1 MARDSQPPP
10 PQLIADLQ
18 ERLDALQAEYDEHR
32 QHTQDAIEEA
42 VRELRDEY
50 AATQRELIEAKRM
63 LEEVKAVVK
72 ERDDEI
78 AYLQG
83 QLESAVNDLEEYKF
97 GKLSGGNNGGAEA
110 KSNGTNTP
118 LRIMAD
124 MKQRLHSLED
134 RLSTCNL
141 TQRST

>member
-18 ERLDALQAEYDEHR
+18 ERLDALQAEYDDHR
-32 QHTQDAIEEA
+32 QHTQDAIEA
-42 VRELRDEY
+42 ALRDLREEY
-50 AATQRELIEAKRM
+50 AGCQRELEESKRL
-63 LEEVKAVVK
+63 LEQVKAVVK

-78 AYLQG
+78 QYLQG
-83 QLESAVNDLEEYKF
+83 QLESAVGELEEIKF
-97 GKLSGGNNGGAEA
+97 GEKAVKSEERPSGNE
-110 KSNGTNTP
+110 TP

-141 TQRST
+141 TQRA